1 MHWKLSSRHTQNKIS
16 HQEHQSNRIGCPN
29 RRAELNSEITR
40 SFEASLMNDIVI
52 ERNKTLKEAEDK
64 KKNKRTATKALKLQ
78 EKRKLRVQTEPNILQ
93 KKVKLAV
100 RYPELG
106 TQR

>member
-52 ERNKTLKEAEDK
+52 ERNKTLKEAEEK
-64 KKNKRTATKALKLQ
+64 KTK
-78 EKRKLRVQTEPNILQ
+78 ERPQ
-93 KKVKLAV
+93 KH
-100 RYPELG
+100 
-106 TQR
+106 